1 VGKRH
6 RRIRAQ
12 SATGQVAGAATE
24 QSPGSKPIVQTG
36 LPIMRSPGSPCS
48 GWPTVWSGPDVSF
61 RGDFHVP
68 NLERASVDGALL
80 VIEVKSERDV
90 PVSFRYR
97 RGNRRRFGA
106 ARLTKLAEDAL
117 LMRLTDA
124 ASNQRPSACLAV
136 RPFRPPRAQKAW
148 ICRAFE
154 AADGTRTHDLL
165 HGKQLLRS
173 VFVLSTRIRAVGNRR
188 GSRAITGGSGNRLV
202 SASK

>member
-1 VGKRH
+1 V
-6 RRIRAQ
+6 AQ
-12 SATGQVAGAATE
+12 A
-24 QSPGSKPIVQTG
+24 PLHG
-36 LPIMRSPGSPCS
+36 LPTPGGARLQICASEREQASPLAASRRSPR
-48 GWPTVWSGPDVSF
+48 T
-61 RGDFHVP
+61 

-90 PVSFRYR
+90 PASFRYR

-136 RPFRPPRAQKAW
+136 RPFRPPRAQKAG
-148 ICRAFE
+148 IYRAFE

-173 VFVLSTRIRAVGNRR
+173 VFVLSTRIRAVANRR